1 MYNLLCK
8 KEFGSDTPKWVF
20 NRGGG
25 IPPGHPEISDAESK
39 RVKENLKHKDKEN
52 PNENDLLLVNR
63 DLSKEKEN
71 INYFRSKETFLS
83 LNLK

>member
-25 IPPGHPEISDAESK
+25 IHPPPGHPEISDAESN
-39 RVKENLKHKDKEN
+39 RVKYESKLC
-52 PNENDLLLVNR
+52 VN
-63 DLSKEKEN
+63 SMYGKQ
-71 INYFRSKETFLS
+71 
-83 LNLK
+83 